1 MPCSG
6 DPCSSTVNATL
17 APEVATLLRW
27 MLHRAFGA
35 TDVSVLGGNFVPHH
49 HLQLLSELAD
59 AISTVHSFIAIA
71 RVCAEV
77 LHQKLP
83 LRSFE
88 LARRE
93 PSAPTFQAVL
103 YTFRAGD
110 PLVVQKQRP
119 LSETP
124 LESPVGFSSGLEV
137 LVFRGE
143 GEIVGYAALAQADE
157 HAESLPQAFL
167 DALTHVLQGA
177 YRNIALL
184 ERVASLS
191 RRAHVEN
198 QLLRSELLRAVES
211 ERVAAVSESSRRV
224 LAMADLV
231 AAQDTTVLLR
241 GESGTGKEVLARR
254 IHRLSGRSNRP
265 FLKIN
270 CGALPEGLVESTLF
284 GHEKGAFTGASGRH
298 RGFFE
303 RAHGGTLLLDEVAE
317 LPLGAQAKLLR
328 ILQDGE
334 LERVGGESSQ
344 RVDVRLIAATHR
356 GIEQMIQ
363 AGTFRSD
370 LYYRLNIFPIVLP
383 PLRERR
389 EDIPVLVE
397 VLLDKLAR
405 RHDRPMPQ
413 LTPEVLA
420 QLRQHSFPG
429 NVRELENLLERA
441 MILTPMLEPLRLP
454 DDFAVQRGA
463 VALSPAPGRV
473 LTQPYSDVVRET
485 IEQALRQSGGQI
497 YGAKGAAA
505 LLGLKPTTLQ
515 SKMRKLNIQRESF
528 VRE

>member
-1 MPCSG
+1 
-6 DPCSSTVNATL
+6 
-17 APEVATLLRW
+17 

-303 RAHGGTLLLDEVAE
+303 RAHGHCSYNQQTGHA
-317 LPLGAQAKLLR
+317 
-328 ILQDGE
+328 
-334 LERVGGESSQ
+334 
-344 RVDVRLIAATHR
+344 
-356 GIEQMIQ
+356 
-363 AGTFRSD
+363 
-370 LYYRLNIFPIVLP
+370 
-383 PLRERR
+383 
-389 EDIPVLVE
+389 
-397 VLLDKLAR
+397 
-405 RHDRPMPQ
+405 
-413 LTPEVLA
+413 
-420 QLRQHSFPG
+420 
-429 NVRELENLLERA
+429 
-441 MILTPMLEPLRLP
+441 
-454 DDFAVQRGA
+454 
-463 VALSPAPGRV
+463 
-473 LTQPYSDVVRET
+473 
-485 IEQALRQSGGQI
+485 
-497 YGAKGAAA
+497 
-505 LLGLKPTTLQ
+505 
-515 SKMRKLNIQRESF
+515 
-528 VRE
+528 